1 MRSEMRL
8 TVRLSPLMG
17 TRVKV
22 RADSMRLSS
31 AEYLRA
37 LIENDLKKGRAAD
50 ALAELNTELTL
61 VTAMM
66 VRELATFAL
75 GSARGKSLE
84 DWANGRAEE
93 IVQKTLREWE
103 WL

>member
-1 MRSEMRL
+1 
-8 TVRLSPLMG
+8 MG

-50 ALAELNTELTL
+50 ALAQLNTEITL
-61 VTAMM
+61 VIGMM
-66 VRELATFAL
+66 
-75 GSARGKSLE
+75 
-84 DWANGRAEE
+84 
-93 IVQKTLREWE
+93 LREW
-103 WL
+103 LTPGARDKSPRAARQKPTTILSSAL